1 STSNCWID
9 EDSHR
14 SGDRSRMSKKC
25 VAIICGGQSS
35 EHPISCISAR
45 GVLGAIDRSKFEPLL
60 IGITEKGSWVHLND
74 STDFV
79 LGADGLPYVPE
90 GAPAIH
96 ADIRGFASADGQPLA
111 VDLVFP
117 LLHGAYGEDGTI
129 QGFLELAGIPYVGS
143 GVLASSVAMDKT
155 FAKPIYA
162 DFGLKVADGITVHAR
177 DWKNNRALEIAKIT
191 ALGLPVFVKP
201 ARSGSSRGTSK
212 VKNEDQIVA
221 AIEEAH
227 RHDPRA
233 MVEVAINGRE
243 IECAVLEVQGK
254 AIASVLGEVR
264 VHEPHEFYDFEAK
277 YLDGSTS
284 FDVPANIPTDVARK
298 ISDAAVTAFEAL
310 GCEGLSRVDFFLTP
324 ENDIIINELNTMPGF
339 TEKSVFPMLWQ
350 ATGKSYSE
358 IITQL
363 CESAISRSQ
372 NVVR

>member
-1 STSNCWID
+1 MT
-9 EDSHR
+9 
-14 SGDRSRMSKKC
+14 KKR
-25 VAIICGGQSS
+25 VAIICGGRSS

-45 GVLGAIDRSKFEPLL
+45 GVLGAIDVNKFEPIL
-60 IGITEKGSWVHLND
+60 IGITEKGSWVQLRNA
-74 STDFV
+74 TDF
-79 LGADGLPYVPE
+79 LTGSDGLPYVPE
-90 GAPAIH
+90 SAPAISIDM
-96 ADIRGFASADGQPLA
+96 AGFSTAQGEKITI
-111 VDLVFP
+111 DLVFP
-117 LLHGAYGEDGTI
+117 LLHGAYGEDGTM
-129 QGFLELAGIPYVGS
+129 QGLLEMAGIPYVGS
-143 GVLASSVAMDKT
+143 GVLASAVAMDKT

-177 DWKNNRALEIAKIT
+177 DWKNNRDLEIAKIK
-191 ALGLPVFVKP
+191 ALGLPVFIKP

-212 VKNEDQIVA
+212 VKSETEIVP

-233 MVEVAINGRE
+233 MVEVAIVGRE

-254 AIASVLGEVR
+254 AVSSILGEVR

-284 FDVPANIPTDVARK
+284 FDVPANIPTDISRK
-298 ISDAAVTAFEAL
+298 ISEAAVTAFEAL
-310 GCEGLSRVDFFLTP
+310 GCEGLARVDFFLTSD
-324 ENDIIINELNTMPGF
+324 NQIIINELNTMPGF

-358 IITQL
+358 VITQL
-363 CESAISRSQ
+363 CESALTRSQ